1 MSNIVYDDFLI
12 NFDMGFDKAIRCHGN
27 TDFKIT
33 VQGDI
38 ELTSNAAQAI
48 LQRLWLLMIT
58 KEGEVPGNPNL
69 GFAIYRYYFKPNTPS
84 VIASLQREIEYQ
96 LKHFIPELGVRSVK
110 CESATGSNGRVDG
123 VKITILTQ
131 NFGRI
136 NLLTT
141 RGDMEAYNEQ
151 QEILYNVMDFIQR
164 NNMQ

>member
-1 MSNIVYDDFLI
+1 MSITVFNDFLI
-12 NFDMGFDKAIRCHGN
+12 NFDMGFDKAVRCHGN
-27 TDFKIT
+27 TDFHIT

-38 ELTSNAAQAI
+38 AETSSAEQAI

-58 KEGEVPGNPNL
+58 KEGEVPKHLDL
-69 GFAIYRYYFKPNTPS
+69 GFAIHRYYFKPNTPS
-84 VIASLQREIEYQ
+84 NIAALQREVEYQ
-96 LKHFIPELGVRSVK
+96 LMHFIPELGVSSVK
-110 CESATGSNGRVDG
+110 CESMTNDSGRVDG
-123 VKITILTQ
+123 VKIVILTK

-164 NNMQ
+164 NNLQ